1 MNPIILDKV
10 RGCMLGGA
18 VGDALGY
25 PVMNLNIDDIRKEHG
40 ENGISEYLLDENGK
54 AGISDITQLS
64 LFTANGILAGKTKA
78 CKIGT
83 EGPDVATVCQAYK
96 DWVKTQESDNTNE
109 SHTTWLYNIE
119 NLHSRR
125 HSLESGID
133 IFKGDFGSVEKPEKL
148 GMDFGAITR
157 IAPVG
162 LYFKEE
168 NMQIEEIDVFAANVA
183 ASTHGYDAA
192 YISAAILAHIIN
204 KVTYTEMTLK
214 EAVSDA
220 MNTVKRL
227 CGYKPHV
234 ESVMEGLSI
243 AVSLAGDDI
252 DDKEAVSEIGIGNSA
267 DEVLAAA
274 IYFSLKY
281 EEDFEKAIHAAVNN
295 DGKSGAIAS
304 VTGNILGA
312 YLGARAIPEKY
323 LEKLELRHIIQIIA
337 EDLHEDCPNT
347 NYFDNFNWIWEEKY
361 GEACYII

>member
-1 MNPIILDKV
+1 MKDIEILDCTL
-10 RGCMLGGA
+10 RDGGRIIDCKFQDNEII
-18 VGDALGY
+18 GIGKFLKKS
-25 PVMNLNIDDIRKEHG
+25 NIDIIELGFLRDNINYCGNSTFFGTVTQANYYAENIG
-40 ENGISEYLLDENGK
+40 EGNQRYV
-54 AGISDITQLS
+54 
-64 LFTANGILAGKTKA
+64 LFVDYG
-78 CKIGT
+78 
-83 EGPDVATVCQAYK
+83 
-96 DWVKTQESDNTNE
+96 
-109 SHTTWLYNIE
+109 LYNIE

-234 ESVMEGLSI
+234 ESVMEGLSR
-243 AVSLAGDDI
+243 AVSLM
-252 DDKEAVSEIGIGNSA
+252 
-267 DEVLAAA
+267 
-274 IYFSLKY
+274 
-281 EEDFEKAIHAAVNN
+281 
-295 DGKSGAIAS
+295 SG
-304 VTGNILGA
+304 L
-312 YLGARAIPEKY
+312 PKF
-323 LEKLELRHIIQIIA
+323 LRSRRV
-337 EDLHEDCPNT
+337 
-347 NYFDNFNWIWEEKY
+347 
-361 GEACYII
+361 

>member
-64 LFTANGILAGKTKA
+64 LFTANGILSGKTKA

-183 ASTHGYDAA
+183 ASTLDMMLLIFQLQY
-192 YISAAILAHIIN
+192 
-204 KVTYTEMTLK
+204 
-214 EAVSDA
+214 
-220 MNTVKRL
+220 
-227 CGYKPHV
+227 
-234 ESVMEGLSI
+234 
-243 AVSLAGDDI
+243 
-252 DDKEAVSEIGIGNSA
+252 
-267 DEVLAAA
+267 
-274 IYFSLKY
+274 
-281 EEDFEKAIHAAVNN
+281 
-295 DGKSGAIAS
+295 
-304 VTGNILGA
+304 
-312 YLGARAIPEKY
+312 
-323 LEKLELRHIIQIIA
+323 
-337 EDLHEDCPNT
+337 
-347 NYFDNFNWIWEEKY
+347 
-361 GEACYII
+361 

>member
-64 LFTANGILAGKTKA
+64 LFTANGILSGKTKA

-83 EGPDVATVCQAYK
+83 EGPDVETVCQAYK

-133 IFKGDFGSVEKPEKL
+133 IVVLF
-148 GMDFGAITR
+148 
-157 IAPVG
+157 
-162 LYFKEE
+162 FKEE
-168 NMQIEEIDVFAANVA
+168 NMQIEEIYVFAANLA

-234 ESVMEGLSI
+234 ESVMEGLSR

-281 EEDFEKAIHAAVNN
+281 EEDFEEAIHAAVNN